1 MLMLKLGS
9 LFSGSGTCELAAVLC
24 GINPVW
30 ASEIEKFPI
39 QVTTK
44 RFPRMKQLGDIKKID
59 GAKIDLVDII
69 TGGTPCQDMSAAGK
83 RKGIQGH
90 KSSL

>member
-1 MLMLKLGS
+1 MFEIDTTLDRGGLMLKLGS

-30 ASEIEKFPI
+30 ASEIENFPI

-44 RFPRMKQLGDIKKID
+44 RFPHVQQNG
-59 GAKIDLVDII
+59 
-69 TGGTPCQDMSAAGK
+69 
-83 RKGIQGH
+83 
-90 KSSL
+90 